1 MVELKT
7 KQYDRYKE
15 SGVEWL
21 GQIPEHWAM
30 KKVKFISKIFNG
42 DSLNESLKK
51 KYESD
56 DLSHLAYISSKDI
69 NANTSAITYDNG
81 LRIPK
86 DDAKLKVAPKS
97 SSLLCIEGGSAGRK
111 IAFTNQEV
119 CFVNKL
125 ACFAIKKGSNSQYL
139 FFSLKGS
146 PFQTQ
151 FKLSMTGMIGGV
163 AISNINN
170 FSIPIPPLKEQDA
183 IVQFLE
189 FKTSKI
195 DEAIILKEQQI
206 NLLKERKQIIIH
218 KAVTRGLDDSV
229 NLKDSGVDWIDDIP
243 GHWEVKRV
251 KHLLDE
257 RTERSEDG
265 KEPLLMMSQ
274 IHGLVVR
281 SDFHSKAEVAQNS
294 EGNKIV
300 KTNDL
305 VFNKLKAHL
314 GVFFKSNIE
323 FDGIVSPD
331 YAVYYSKGI
340 FSDLKFLELLFRNPE
355 YIKEFICR
363 ATGIVEGLIR
373 LYTSDLFDIHVAVP
387 PKNEQKKSLEYIET
401 ASQKIETAISLKQ
414 QEIAKLKE
422 YKSSLINS
430 VVTGKVKVC

>member
-1 MVELKT
+1 MVETEK
-7 KQYDRYKE
+7 KVQRYESYKE

-21 GQIPEHWAM
+21 GEIPEHWEVLPLFALT
-30 KKVKFISKIFNG
+30 KLKSITNNSGLELLSVYLDKGVIRFADVTAKRTNVT
-42 DSLNESLKK
+42 SL
-51 KYESD
+51 
-56 DLSHLAYISSKDI
+56 DLSKYQLVNLGDFVLNNQQAWRGSVGVSNYNGIVSPAYIVLSLSEKLNPDFANYLFRDSSM
-69 NANTSAITYDNG
+69 
-81 LRIPK
+81 
-86 DDAKLKVAPKS
+86 V
-97 SSLLCIEGGSAGRK
+97 
-111 IAFTNQEV
+111 
-119 CFVNKL
+119 
-125 ACFAIKKGSNSQYL
+125 SQYL
-139 FFSLKGS
+139 INSKGVGTIQRNLYWPSLRRSSISLPKLEE
-146 PFQTQ
+146 QT
-151 FKLSMTGMIGGV
+151 
-163 AISNINN
+163 AI
-170 FSIPIPPLKEQDA
+170 A
-183 IVQFLE
+183 QFLDD
-189 FKTSKI
+189 KTTKI
-195 DEAIILKEQQI
+195 DEAITIKQQQI
-206 NLLKERKQIIIH
+206 SLLKERKQILIH
-218 KAVTRGLDDSV
+218 KAVTRGLNPNV
-229 NLKDSGVDWIDDIP
+229 KLKNSGVEWIGEIP
-243 GHWEVKRV
+243 EHWEVKRV

-387 PKNEQKKSLEYIET
+387 PKNEQKKILEYIET